1 MLHIDYI
8 SGNESVATVDK
19 NGIVTAVGEGTAI
32 ITLEV
37 GDDEIYAKNSTTVT
51 VTVSKI
57 PTEIN
62 IENTT
67 FDMEVNDELSVGA
80 TLTPADAGNVT
91 YASTN
96 LSVVT
101 VDAKGNVK
109 AVGAGN
115 ASIIVSFAGDNKYA
129 ATESKNVAVIVCKK
143 VSKFAEVS
151 IVGNNVTLI
160 LTDENGNPISR
171 ANITYAINGVSNA
184 TVSDADGSFV
194 IIGEA
199 GAEIVVNYAENNV
212 YLASNFT
219 INMIPQRQSTV
230 IVGEDFTQ
238 FACDY
243 YVGERGNNFTV
254 QLTDADGNPLANKTV
269 FIGYNGVTLNRTTD
283 ANGFAN
289 VQINLKNA
297 GLYTF
302 VVVFMDDDYNATM
315 KVFNVTINKKTTSI
329 SASAKTFKASAKT
342 KKYTITLKTIK
353 GASIDGK
360 TYLKAGKKVTLKI
373 NGKTYTAKTNA
384 KGQATFSLK
393 ITKKG
398 KFTAVIKY
406 DGDNTYK
413 ASSKKVK
420 ITIK

>member
-115 ASIIVSFAGDNKYA
+115 ASIIVSFAGDYKYA
-129 ATESKNVAVIVCKK
+129 ATES
-143 VSKFAEVS
+143 
-151 IVGNNVTLI
+151 
-160 LTDENGNPISR
+160 
-171 ANITYAINGVSNA
+171 
-184 TVSDADGSFV
+184 
-194 IIGEA
+194 
-199 GAEIVVNYAENNV
+199 
-212 YLASNFT
+212 
-219 INMIPQRQSTV
+219 
-230 IVGEDFTQ
+230 
-238 FACDY
+238 
-243 YVGERGNNFTV
+243 
-254 QLTDADGNPLANKTV
+254 
-269 FIGYNGVTLNRTTD
+269 
-283 ANGFAN
+283 
-289 VQINLKNA
+289 
-297 GLYTF
+297 
-302 VVVFMDDDYNATM
+302 
-315 KVFNVTINKKTTSI
+315 
-329 SASAKTFKASAKT
+329 
-342 KKYTITLKTIK
+342 
-353 GASIDGK
+353 
-360 TYLKAGKKVTLKI
+360 
-373 NGKTYTAKTNA
+373 
-384 KGQATFSLK
+384 
-393 ITKKG
+393 
-398 KFTAVIKY
+398 
-406 DGDNTYK
+406 
-413 ASSKKVK
+413 
-420 ITIK
+420 